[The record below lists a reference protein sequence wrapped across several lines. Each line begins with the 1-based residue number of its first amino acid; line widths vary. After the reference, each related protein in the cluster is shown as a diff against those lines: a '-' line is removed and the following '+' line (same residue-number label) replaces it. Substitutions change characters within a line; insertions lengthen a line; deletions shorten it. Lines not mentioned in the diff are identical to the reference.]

1 LQLLGDAEAGSGDHQ
16 AYPVSHPRQDP
27 PMDSTLF
34 LSFLLVSI
42 GLIIIPGPNVLVII
56 STSITHGRV
65 RGLQMVAG
73 TSLAMA
79 L

>member
-1 LQLLGDAEAGSGDHQ
+1 
-16 AYPVSHPRQDP
+16 
-27 PMDSTLF
+27 MDSTLF

-65 RGLQMVAG
+65 RGLQMVAR

-79 L
+79 LQMLVVGLVPPGSSAC